1 MSSFK
6 LILSLFL
13 DWNIYEGAELS
24 GSSIEEF
31 DNVENLGIIDT
42 FINLSIIGIKM
53 ARHNDLGVQDHV
65 LVSTIFQN
73 RQYDFLHLLEL
84 EINVDSKDLNHTL

>member
-1 MSSFK
+1 
-6 LILSLFL
+6 
-13 DWNIYEGAELS
+13 
-24 GSSIEEF
+24 
-31 DNVENLGIIDT
+31 
-42 FINLSIIGIKM
+42 M

-84 EINVDSKDLNHTL
+84 EINVDSKDLNKFFGTFWSLEVSENQDDTLEWAKMAESLDKSSNHLK